1 MIKRAHQWA
10 HHLYFQ
16 ETVTHLSVRVSST
29 YRTYFFST
37 TMESTLPSANS
48 HCLSI
53 VNLWVAILISFD
65 RYMYI
70 KNDIITLPS
79 PPTSTSQAKLVTL
92 PFEPPSAGRSI
103 VFFFHR
109 LPYQQAPHCS
119 QISFLLIVQYGDSR
133 CLARGPLQALKT
145 MRPIYIYIARVAKQM
160 NQSRSMSCAL
170 VRPWTHLARGIHNQI
185 QAWHGGDSLRET
197 LHRCWR

>member
-1 MIKRAHQWA
+1 M
-10 HHLYFQ
+10 
-16 ETVTHLSVRVSST
+16 
-29 YRTYFFST
+29 
-37 TMESTLPSANS
+37 
-48 HCLSI
+48 
-53 VNLWVAILISFD
+53 
-65 RYMYI
+65 
-70 KNDIITLPS
+70 
-79 PPTSTSQAKLVTL
+79 TL

-170 VRPWTHLARGIHNQI
+170 VRPWTHLARGYPQSDPGL
-185 QAWHGGDSLRET
+185 AWWRLAQGNASPLLEVKYSASQPHMLCLVGQSCPVLCRVEGLGLIR
-197 LHRCWR
+197 LHL